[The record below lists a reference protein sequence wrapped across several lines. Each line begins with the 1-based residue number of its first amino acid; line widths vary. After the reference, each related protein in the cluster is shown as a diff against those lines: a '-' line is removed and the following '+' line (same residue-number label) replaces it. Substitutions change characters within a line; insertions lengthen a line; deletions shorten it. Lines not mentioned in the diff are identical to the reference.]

1 MPRIETSLRLL
12 SIFRHRSYRVRT
24 AWGSD
29 LQLIHL
35 RSPAVGDTFDV
46 SFAVPNDF
54 SHRTQLA
61 PDMML
66 SKLGK
71 WDFLPNAQYLL
82 MNYEI
87 GGERYTAVLGP
98 RGSNDVQLI
107 HHPRFAS
114 GSEAASVTPMAS
126 PHTYDGLASGLD
138 RPSGFELQAANLQP
152 PSAAP
157 PSGHHP
163 LPQVPELGEWFGLDW
178 GHGPREAST
187 LVIDMLQNL
196 GLLPSQDFPMTR
208 FLIHGE
214 PYTAESLPG
223 CRVFSSIGRNLAER
237 YAVSTSGSPTS
248 SRIHSDR
255 LFSEIRTA
263 SERQLRRR
271 VNPVA
276 AIHSMILSGVVQSP
290 CGCIRQHGRFK

>member
-1 MPRIETSLRLL
+1 MMRSRLSRWGQMPDAAQ
-12 SIFRHRSYRVRT
+12 RVKAYNIHGERYT
-24 AWGSD
+24 GVLGPRGGSD

-71 WDFLPNAQYLL
+71 WDFLPNAQYPL

-126 PHTYDGLASGLD
+126 PRTYDGLASGLD

-157 PSGHHP
+157 P
-163 LPQVPELGEWFGLDW
+163 
-178 GHGPREAST
+178 RAT
-187 LVIDMLQNL
+187 
-196 GLLPSQDFPMTR
+196 TR
-208 FLIHGE
+208 SRKFLNS
-214 PYTAESLPG
+214 ESD
-223 CRVFSSIGRNLAER
+223 SA
-237 YAVSTSGSPTS
+237 
-248 SRIHSDR
+248 
-255 LFSEIRTA
+255 
-263 SERQLRRR
+263 
-271 VNPVA
+271 
-276 AIHSMILSGVVQSP
+276 
-290 CGCIRQHGRFK
+290 